1 MCATHMVPAPT
12 PEVNSLASAI
22 KMLAVF
28 GIFSLHGER
37 RATFLHHRFYTI
49 QLFTIIESFLLIGNR
64 AL

>member
-1 MCATHMVPAPT
+1 MVPAPT

-37 RATFLHHRFYTI
+37 RATFLHHRFCTI
-49 QLFTIIESFLLIGNR
+49 
-64 AL
+64 